1 MYIII
6 AGAGL
11 VGSLI
16 ASLLTEE
23 KHEVVV
29 VEQSGKVME
38 TIRSQL
44 DVTSVLGNAVTPR
57 VLKEAAA
64 HRADLVIA
72 VTSNDETN
80 MIICFVAKELGAKM
94 TVARVRN
101 PEYSGYF
108 IGAAK
113 SPSTPRKVIRPKTF
127 GVDLFVN
134 PVAEAAKEIINI
146 LSSFYSTPVENFA
159 NGLVQIREFRAEKGT
174 IVDKQIG
181 SITFPKPCVVAAI
194 LRAEGI
200 IMPDA
205 DEVIKQGDHVY
216 LVAAREFMDELG
228 EMFAPPQRPAKS
240 VVILGGGRVGYLVA
254 EELDRHG
261 ISTKIVEK
269 NEARCQEIAAKLKG
283 ALVVQGDGTDRDF
296 LIEQGVPLADA
307 FVACTESDEINILA
321 ALLAKSLGISR
332 SLVLVTK
339 PANIPLAEAVG
350 VEVAASAPLLTARK
364 IAHFV
369 LHGGA
374 ISVALLGGEQIQA
387 IEFVATPTAPV
398 VNQKIAEAGLP
409 KEAIAGAIVRNSTI
423 IIPPDDGI
431 VQPGDHVII
440 IAPIAVTPAVEKLF
454 I

>member
-57 VLKEAAA
+57 VLKEAEA

-159 NGLVQIREFRAEKGT
+159 NGIVQIREFRAEKGT
-174 IVDKQIG
+174 LVANTIG
-181 SITFPKPCVVAAI
+181 SITFPKTCVVVAI
-194 LRAEGI
+194 LRHEGHL
-200 IMPDA
+200 PP
-205 DEVIKQGDHVY
+205 
-216 LVAAREFMDELG
+216 
-228 EMFAPPQRPAKS
+228 AP
-240 VVILGGGRVGYLVA
+240 YY
-254 EELDRHG
+254 
-261 ISTKIVEK
+261 
-269 NEARCQEIAAKLKG
+269 
-283 ALVVQGDGTDRDF
+283 
-296 LIEQGVPLADA
+296 
-307 FVACTESDEINILA
+307 
-321 ALLAKSLGISR
+321 
-332 SLVLVTK
+332 VLK
-339 PANIPLAEAVG
+339 PA
-350 VEVAASAPLLTARK
+350 
-364 IAHFV
+364 
-369 LHGGA
+369 
-374 ISVALLGGEQIQA
+374 
-387 IEFVATPTAPV
+387 
-398 VNQKIAEAGLP
+398 
-409 KEAIAGAIVRNSTI
+409 
-423 IIPPDDGI
+423 
-431 VQPGDHVII
+431 
-440 IAPIAVTPAVEKLF
+440 
-454 I
+454 